1 MKYLFVL
8 HSFPPKPKPNFHSVA
23 LHLRAL
29 PLLQIHNAA
38 LLILSHLYLHGDR
51 SNLPA
56 VQQLPPDMQHPK
68 SRRIRDRR
76 YLSNH

>member
-8 HSFPPKPKPNFHSVA
+8 YSFPTKLKSNFHSVA

-29 PLLQIHNAA
+29 PLLQIHNAT
-38 LLILSHLYLHGDR
+38 LLILSRLCLHGDG

-68 SRRIRDRR
+68 SRRIGDRR
-76 YLSNH
+76 YLSDH